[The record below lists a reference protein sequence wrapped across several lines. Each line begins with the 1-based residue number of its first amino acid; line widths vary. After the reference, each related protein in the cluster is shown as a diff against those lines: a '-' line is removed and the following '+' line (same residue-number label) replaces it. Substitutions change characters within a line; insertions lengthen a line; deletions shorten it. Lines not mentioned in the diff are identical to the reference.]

1 MRNDPVLPAAKVHNL
16 IFGPES
22 GGGTTTT
29 GGSPNRADNEPW
41 SSSNVVRSAG
51 YYLYRARHYLLT
63 PGGPG
68 DVHNSLTSQFQRRA
82 QKRGV
87 YVSERQAGRIV
98 AYWVN
103 FWVRLMRQD
112 QVPLGLRFTDAE
124 KARGNR
130 RSARSRG
137 QTKTTLSYRA
147 HVLDRAGLDRGQR
160 TIRAYLASP
169 FDTVQ
174 AQRQRL
180 ARPRPRPRLH
190 VPAAAAICYLLMPPT
205 VKESSEKEVPTDSK
219 LPPHASIDVLAELK
233 KHWNSQ
239 KMPKSHNS
247 PNSPPAKATPE
258 RKITYAP

>member
-1 MRNDPVLPAAKVHNL
+1 MSYESSERTDSKQAQAFRTVEGQAFRAAHN
-16 IFGPES
+16 
-22 GGGTTTT
+22 
-29 GGSPNRADNEPW
+29 
-41 SSSNVVRSAG
+41 
-51 YYLYRARHYLLT
+51 YLYRCRHYLLT

-137 QTKTTLSYRA
+137 KQANVHAYRA
-147 HVLDRAGLDRGQR
+147 HALRRAGLSTKQIAAALGRSPRSIQ
-160 TIRAYLASP
+160 AYLATP
-169 FDTVQ
+169 FSTVQ
-174 AQRQRL
+174 ATRQRL
-180 ARPRPRPRLH
+180 IRPRPRPTLYP
-190 VPAAAAICYLLMPPT
+190 PAAAAICYLLIPPI
-205 VKESSEKEVPTDSK
+205 KESSKKTEPTDSK
-219 LPPHASIDVLAELK
+219 LRPEEIDPLAELK
-233 KHWNSQ
+233 KHWAAQ
-239 KMPKSHNS
+239 DRQKSHKAPS
-247 PNSPPAKATPE
+247 RAPAKPTPE
-258 RKITYAP
+258 RKIAYQP